1 MDHIIERWEEVNCT
15 EINLFFEQY
24 VNEVNSLNFKKNERY
39 NNYWNSLKKEEK
51 FHNKALFSRKGGCQ
65 CATGTPL

>member
-24 VNEVNSLNFKKNERY
+24 VNEINSLN
-39 NNYWNSLKKEEK
+39 LKKREVLE
-51 FHNKALFSRKGGCQ
+51 
-65 CATGTPL
+65 